1 MVPENGARPIR
12 NTLSPLDVTP
22 FYQGS
27 VHHQFNPKC
36 EDAVFVAAF
45 ASEDPGTGSVVNG
58 VFELDQGAIVDTF
71 GGTFKGETV
80 AAIKSRLPA
89 SIVQGVETCLK
100 ECGGKRDEGEGKD
113 DAEEGED
120 K

>member
-12 NTLSPLDVTP
+12 NTLGPLDVTP

-36 EDAVFVAAF
+36 EDAVFVASF

-71 GGTFKGETV
+71 GGSFEGERV
-80 AAIKSRLPA
+80 AEIKERLPA
-89 SIVQGVETCLK
+89 SVVQGVETCW
-100 ECGGKRDEGEGKD
+100 
-113 DAEEGED
+113 
-120 K
+120 

>member
-45 ASEDPGTGSVVNG
+45 ASEDPGTGSVVNE
-58 VFELDQGAIVDTF
+58 VFELDKEAITDTF
-71 GGTFKGETV
+71 GGMFEAQTV
-80 AAIKSRLPA
+80 AVIKERLPA

-100 ECGGKRDEGEGKD
+100 ECGGERDEGDGGDEEGK
-113 DAEEGED
+113 G